1 MTGKL
6 DYGIIMNSAMRFF
19 VQQVLKKVSKEG
31 LPGDH
36 HFFITIDC
44 KCKNLEMTTR
54 LREKYPDEI
63 TIVMQHWFDKLE
75 VGEKGFSVTLNFGDI
90 PETLYIPYV
99 SILTFVDPSVEFGVK
114 FEKST
119 SEQDTNELT
128 DSLHD
133 ITVSSEQKLNHNQS
147 SLVQDISSNNV
158 KTKGEVVQLDTFRK
172 F

>member
-1 MTGKL
+1 
-6 DYGIIMNSAMRFF
+6 
-19 VQQVLKKVSKEG
+19 
-31 LPGDH
+31 
-36 HFFITIDC
+36 
-44 KCKNLEMTTR
+44 
-54 LREKYPDEI
+54 
-63 TIVMQHWFDKLE
+63 MQHWFDKLE

-114 FEKST
+114 FEKSA
-119 SEQDTNELT
+119 SEQDTNELA